1 MGSLHVGLE
10 VRLRQPGEL
19 SPAVSHSA
27 LKVSTRIFLRGT
39 ANKYLPKESASQ
51 FNKSILKDNPY
62 IHKLSGTYLFPRSRY
77 QYIYQQRVVANCNE
91 WLRTTSGCEQRVV
104 AGTFGAGVF

>member
-77 QYIYQQRVVANCNE
+77 QYIYQLTKNHATSCFSNHS
-91 WLRTTSGCEQRVV
+91 WFATTRGNLQHLW
-104 AGTFGAGVF
+104 

>member
-27 LKVSTRIFLRGT
+27 LKVSTRIFLGGT

-77 QYIYQQRVVANCNE
+77 QYIYQLTKAMPRAVSATTHGSQPLVVISNTCGN
-91 WLRTTSGCEQRVV
+91 
-104 AGTFGAGVF
+104 